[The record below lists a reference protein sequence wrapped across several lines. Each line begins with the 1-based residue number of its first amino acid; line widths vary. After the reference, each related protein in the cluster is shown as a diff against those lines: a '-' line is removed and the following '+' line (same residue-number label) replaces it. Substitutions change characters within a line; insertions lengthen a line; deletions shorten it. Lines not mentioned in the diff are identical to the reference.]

1 MRSIFESPS
10 LSEKKIDQNLSN
22 RRNSSSNHGRQNYV
36 SWRKIG
42 TPSLSK
48 SNKCS
53 ARCHF
58 FYVPKTE
65 LFFQSLLLLVQLC
78 QVPNFQYFWNKW
90 VTMILC
96 FSSQSRIYHVCA
108 QNILINHDSSQK
120 TSNWAAAPQNH
131 HQIEHGRM
139 LIEKANFWLYLMMLS
154 FTFLHE
160 NAIKYLRSYGSTYLI
175 KP

>member
-1 MRSIFESPS
+1 MSQKNWWVLMRSIFESPS

-65 LFFQSLLLLVQLC
+65 LFFSSKVYCWCNYVKCLIFSIVFLKQMSHNDSL
-78 QVPNFQYFWNKW
+78 FF
-90 VTMILC
+90 
-96 FSSQSRIYHVCA
+96 FSIKDLSR
-108 QNILINHDSSQK
+108 
-120 TSNWAAAPQNH
+120 
-131 HQIEHGRM
+131 
-139 LIEKANFWLYLMMLS
+139 
-154 FTFLHE
+154 
-160 NAIKYLRSYGSTYLI
+160 LRSKYFDKSRLI
-175 KP
+175 SKNI